1 MVFIGMEFNKGG
13 TLICSF
19 SVEPLKE
26 PCLYKAVW
34 SVLFLSVL
42 NKVPLLSFLFKD
54 PVVPSL
60 TIGSAYFKGISV
72 ESI

>member
-19 SVEPLKE
+19 SVANFTN
-26 PCLYKAVW
+26 LYKAVW

-42 NKVPLLSFLFKD
+42 NKVPLLPFLFQD

-60 TIGSAYFKGISV
+60 TRGDAYFKDISV